1 MLEDLSPYLET
12 PEQQETS
19 RPTKRRHEQTVAEG
33 LQEVASDAEAGAKTR
48 RTRAA
53 PKDGEAKKPR
63 PGGRNYQPKAP
74 AQLAGYLAKGL
85 KFTTVVGADTLG
97 LDRYCVMTL
106 AEAQAIADP
115 ASRLLW
121 PYLRH
126 MKLLQRMMATAEK
139 NADAVALLMAMYAY
153 ANRVGA
159 QVFEA
164 YQIKLR
170 AVRAQQ
176 AQQQQTRQHEAEV
189 RRHAGQPVQNG
200 ATVEY
205 PSDGRVNGHT
215 TGAGVPG
222 GHTGSDVPTNWGGG
236 AFPASF
242 EPWSP
247 LQSSGLLEPSE
258 TWAVPTLPGNG

>member
-1 MLEDLSPYLET
+1 M
-12 PEQQETS
+12 
-19 RPTKRRHEQTVAEG
+19 AEG
-33 LQEVASDAEAGAKTR
+33 LQEVASDAEAGAKAR
-48 RTRAA
+48 KGRAA
-53 PKDGEAKKPR
+53 SSSGAKGEPKEGTAKPR

-74 AQLAGYLAKGL
+74 VQLAGYLAKGL
-85 KFTTVVGADTLG
+85 KFTTVVGADALG
-97 LDRYCVMTL
+97 LDRYCVMTI

-139 NADAVALLMAMYAY
+139 NADAVALFMAMYAY

-176 AQQQQTRQHEAEV
+176 AQAQQMNRHEAEV
-189 RRHAGQPVQNG
+189 RRNAGQSIQNS
-200 ATVEY
+200 ATVEF
-205 PSDGRVNGHT
+205 PSDGGARANVART
-215 TGAGVPG
+215 TPGA
-222 GHTGSDVPTNWGGG
+222 DVPTNWGGG
-236 AFPASF
+236 PFPASF

-258 TWAVPTLPGNG
+258 TWAVPAMQ